1 MAQRDGEIFHVL
13 GLEESI
19 LKKMTILLKA
29 ICRFN
34 ATPIELQMVFF
45 TELELK
51 KKKKSQLKWKHK
63 RP

>member
-1 MAQRDGEIFHVL
+1 
-13 GLEESI
+13 
-19 LKKMTILLKA
+19 MTILLKA

-51 KKKKSQLKWKHK
+51 KKKKNPNLNGNTKDPK
-63 RP
+63 